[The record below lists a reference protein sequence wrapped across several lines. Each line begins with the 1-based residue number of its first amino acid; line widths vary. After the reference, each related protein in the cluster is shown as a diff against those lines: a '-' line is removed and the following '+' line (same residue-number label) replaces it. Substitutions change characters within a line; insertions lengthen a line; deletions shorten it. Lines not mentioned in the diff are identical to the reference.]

1 MMNAYCPFIYEPK
14 KKETLEPLP
23 LYIEVEPPPQEEEK
37 LKEDERPGVIII
49 ELFWIIVIL
58 EYLLLHQKDF

>member
-1 MMNAYCPFIYEPK
+1 MNAYCPFIYEPK

-49 ELFWIIVIL
+49 ELF
-58 EYLLLHQKDF
+58 